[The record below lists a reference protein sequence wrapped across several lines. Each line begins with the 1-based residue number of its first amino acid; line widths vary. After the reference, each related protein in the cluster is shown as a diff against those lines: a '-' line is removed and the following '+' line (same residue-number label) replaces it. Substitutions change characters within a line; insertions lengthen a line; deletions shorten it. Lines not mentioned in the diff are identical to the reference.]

1 MNSQNYHSSLHAAGK
16 ILETMNWLKEEL
28 PRGSDAQKQVEE
40 FFMHLEVVERL
51 KAAAS

>member
-1 MNSQNYHSSLHAAGK
+1 MNSQNHRSTLHAAEE

-28 PRGSDAQKQVEE
+28 PRGSDAQKQVQE